1 MKNPQQSNTLK
12 TYQRLLQYL
21 KPYVWPYFVLGMV
34 CMVGFGATDG
44 SIPFLVQPIMD
55 GVFGSKDQATLNLIP
70 FLVIGLFTFRGVM
83 HFGQSY
89 LTDYVG
95 LRIVNDV
102 RNALNRH
109 FQSLSMSFFYRHPT
123 GTLIARVNSDVVM
136 LRFAITDALASFLKD
151 TTSLIA
157 LVTVAFVKDWVL
169 ASIAFFVFPASVLP
183 IIRLSRNIKKFTKRG
198 QESTG
203 RLTVLLQESIQ
214 GNRIVKAFGW
224 KYEDGRFMAENG
236 RLFKQSLRASRIK
249 AMVAPSMELLASF
262 GIAGVVWYG
271 GWSVIRGGRTQG
283 EFFAFMAAMFLMYA
297 PFKGLSRTYAAVH
310 QGLAGAERVFEVL
323 DEKPDIADKPDAH
336 PAEPFS
342 RKIEFQDVNFAY
354 AETPVL
360 KNINLTVEAGQ
371 MVALVGMSG
380 VGKSTLVDL
389 IPRFYDVK
397 SGRILVD
404 GVDIRNLTVK
414 SLRAQIGIVTQH
426 TFLFNDTIRN
436 NIAYGDPERDMD
448 AIITAAKAAHAHEF
462 IQAMPNGYDS
472 EIGEMGLQLSGG
484 QRQRLAIARALLK
497 DAPILIL
504 DEATSSLDADSERSV
519 QDALETLMHTRTT
532 IVIAH
537 RLSTIRKA
545 DRIVVMVDGSIAEGT
560 ATSCSPAIASMTL
573 LLQLRKIVNNEVNW
587 FTRKA
592 YREMV
597 RWL

>member
-1 MKNPQQSNTLK
+1 MKNPQQSSTLK

-109 FQSLSMSFFYRHPT
+109 FQSLSMSYFYRHPT
-123 GTLIARVNSDVVM
+123 GTLIARVNSDVVL

-198 QESTG
+198 QVSTG

-214 GNRIVKAFGW
+214 GNRIVKAFGMED
-224 KYEDGRFMAENG
+224 YEDRRFMAENG

-249 AMVAPSMELLASF
+249 ATVAPSMELLASF
-262 GIAGVVWYG
+262 GISGVVWYG

-323 DEKPDIADKPDAH
+323 DEEPDIADKPDAQ
-336 PAEPFS
+336 PAKPFA
-342 RKIEFQDVNFAY
+342 RKIEFQNVNFAY

-360 KNINLTVEAGQ
+360 KNIDLTVEAGQ

-404 GVDIRNLTVK
+404 GVDIRDLTVK

-545 DRIVVMVDGSIAEGT
+545 DRIVVMVDGSIAEEGT
-560 ATSCSPAIASMTL
+560 HDELIARDREYSRL
-573 LLQLRKIVNNEVNW
+573 YSLQLLENRQTSDAELVH
-587 FTRKA
+587 
-592 YREMV
+592 
-597 RWL
+597 